1 VFRRHDEIAPPQAS
15 RIVIDA
21 RRTDNFSGRSDFRC
35 DQFAASSSRD
45 ARPERKAVAA
55 IVKSW
60 RAGLRGRNVL
70 RSLDKWRDFKF
81 PPFSH
86 LPAIRP
92 RCRAR
97 MWHVARARRRVE
109 PRNTTHTNDPRVHS
123 RCGSHKRARTR
134 SEQTRLR
141 PRAGNA
147 AFNAAD
153 GAFDGGQ
160 KRRRKRVRLGGW
172 WRRWARPG
180 DNGELRYLESIS
192 GSRRGQTRAPRYLP
206 PPPLPPLPRRRR
218 LPSSGDPNRDY
229 SVSPESRTY
238 IPRRLESTKFSNK
251 FLYPPAASAS
261 YRRPGAPYYAA
272 VRRSRISAY
281 LDAPLSMISGFG
293 FPPYDRGP
301 PASWTLTS
309 RAICTPECDKK
320 SDSCA

>member
-1 VFRRHDEIAPPQAS
+1 
-15 RIVIDA
+15 
-21 RRTDNFSGRSDFRC
+21 
-35 DQFAASSSRD
+35 
-45 ARPERKAVAA
+45 
-55 IVKSW
+55 
-60 RAGLRGRNVL
+60 VL

-206 PPPLPPLPRRRR
+206 PPPLPPCPAAAVCRPPAIRIETTACHLRAERTSPGGWNR
-218 LPSSGDPNRDY
+218 PSFPINFYIRQLHPQATGDPERLIMRPFG
-229 SVSPESRTY
+229 VPEFPHISM
-238 IPRRLESTKFSNK
+238 RRC
-251 FLYPPAASAS
+251 
-261 YRRPGAPYYAA
+261 R
-272 VRRSRISAY
+272 
-281 LDAPLSMISGFG
+281 
-293 FPPYDRGP
+293 
-301 PASWTLTS
+301 
-309 RAICTPECDKK
+309 
-320 SDSCA
+320 